1 MKISISFIPEE
12 SAKVLFLTA
21 FIKKYFPKAKVKET
35 TKEPPRRHIYF
46 AIKEPLDKRTNV
58 R

>member
-1 MKISISFIPEE
+1 LKISISFIPEE
-12 SAKVLFLTA
+12 TAKA
-21 FIKKYFPKAKVKET
+21 YFIAALIGKHFPKARQKET

-58 R
+58 